1 MAMKS
6 LLKLGM
12 GAVVAAGA
20 IAATSSAALADVAC
34 NKWGEC
40 WHVGERYTTYPGD
53 IGVQFYSDTDWPA
66 WKAHHHVKHWYEDR
80 ADDHGYW
87 SHGKWVAFPQ

>member
-1 MAMKS
+1 M
-6 LLKLGM
+6 
-12 GAVVAAGA
+12 
-20 IAATSSAALADVAC
+20 AC

>member
-12 GAVVAAGA
+12 GAVVVAGA

-40 WHVGERYTTYPGD
+40 WKVGERYTTYPGD

-66 WKAHHHVKHWYEDR
+66 WKAHHHVHWYPDR